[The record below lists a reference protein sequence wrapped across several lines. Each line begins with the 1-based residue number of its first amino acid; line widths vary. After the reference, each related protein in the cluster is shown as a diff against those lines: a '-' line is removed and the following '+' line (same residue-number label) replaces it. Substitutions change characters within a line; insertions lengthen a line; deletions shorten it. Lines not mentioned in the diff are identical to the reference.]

1 MSSMKIKSSIRDYK
15 VIFVEN
21 SNNLLSDYS
30 DKDVVIVDK
39 NVFSKWDNLF
49 SDVPCKII
57 KIEATEKQKS
67 YQEIGKIINGLIEFG
82 FRKNGKIIAVG
93 GGITQDICGFISS
106 IMFRG
111 VEWEF
116 YPTTLLAQGD
126 SCIGGKTSVNFGK
139 YKNQLGNFNPPNRII
154 IHSGFIDSLPR
165 QDIRSGVGEMLHFYL
180 VSGEDDFKYY
190 KEEFRAKWGNPYSI
204 ERLVKRCLEIKKRF
218 IEIDEFDQKE
228 RQVFNYGH
236 SFGHAIE
243 SLSDY
248 TIPHGIAVSFGMDMA
263 NYISVKRRHL
273 SETVRFEIRELL
285 EKIWTGYDIKNMDIQ
300 NFAKALSKDKKNV
313 GQELRLILCKGYG
326 KVFKTAQNLDD
337 EFKGWL
343 RDYFSHELN

>member
-82 FRKNGKIIAVG
+82 FKKNGKIIAVG

-126 SCIGGKTSVNFGK
+126 SCIGGKTSVNFGD
-139 YKNQLGNFNPPNRII
+139 YKNQLGNFNPPKRIYI
-154 IHSGFIDSLPR
+154 YSEFIDTLPDL
-165 QDIRSGVGEMLHFYL
+165 DIRSGVGEMLHFYL
-180 VSGEDDFKYY
+180 VSSREDFNLFK
-190 KEEFRAKWGNPYSI
+190 KHWNPKS
-204 ERLVKRCLEIKKRF
+204 LVKRCLEIKKHF
-218 IEIDEFDQKE
+218 IEIDEFDKKE
-228 RQVFNYGH
+228 RLVLNYGH
-236 SFGHAIE
+236 TFGHAIE
-243 SLSDY
+243 SI
-248 TIPHGIAVSFGMDMA
+248 TNHIIPHGIAVSMGMDIA
-263 NYISVKRRHL
+263 NYISMKKDYIDKSIYSEINSVVK
-273 SETVRFEIRELL
+273 EICHDVEH
-285 EKIWTGYDIKNMDIQ
+285 EKIDIKKFIETL
-300 NFAKALSKDKKNV
+300 KKDKKNINENIMCV
-313 GQELRLILCKGYG
+313 LTKGMGNMFLEEIKLSDMDTYLQE
-326 KVFKTAQNLDD
+326 
-337 EFKGWL
+337 
-343 RDYFSHELN
+343 YF